1 MSSPLTLSLIL
12 YSIFNS
18 TFYLLSSFGQVG
30 LFIQCL
36 LLVSAI
42 YLVRRVD
49 FRQSLFL
56 FSVSIC
62 FVLFSPPGFEVI
74 KIVPMLGLFF
84 SGRLRQSITLVPSRN
99 LLVLLPILSI
109 LFAACTLQLF
119 PSAASNNFLSIL
131 LLYTSLYLYSLRLL
145 SVRVRLAVV
154 LSSILLFLFF
164 KNRTSIFFL
173 LFAPVST
180 PIFLLILSSVLSL
193 TLISYFG
200 LPILESIPHSAF
212 QRGGFLWFQPDTR
225 FLYLVDF
232 LTSPSPLD
240 HTSNAN
246 LLFVPQTSKGY
257 YDFHNSYL
265 TNLFRD
271 NSFFFFKLLI
281 FVYFSFRLPRY
292 LSIVILFRAF
302 FDSFLFGSIYDLVL
316 WSALLSSRS
325 FTADD

>member
-1 MSSPLTLSLIL
+1 L
-12 YSIFNS
+12 Y
-18 TFYLLSSFGQVG
+18 
-30 LFIQCL
+30 
-36 LLVSAI
+36 
-42 YLVRRVD
+42 
-49 FRQSLFL
+49 
-56 FSVSIC
+56 
-62 FVLFSPPGFEVI
+62 
-74 KIVPMLGLFF
+74 
-84 SGRLRQSITLVPSRN
+84 
-99 LLVLLPILSI
+99 
-109 LFAACTLQLF
+109 
-119 PSAASNNFLSIL
+119 
-131 LLYTSLYLYSLRLL
+131 
-145 SVRVRLAVV
+145 
-154 LSSILLFLFF
+154 
-164 KNRTSIFFL
+164 
-173 LFAPVST
+173 
-180 PIFLLILSSVLSL
+180 
-193 TLISYFG
+193 
-200 LPILESIPHSAF
+200 
-212 QRGGFLWFQPDTR
+212 
-225 FLYLVDF
+225 F